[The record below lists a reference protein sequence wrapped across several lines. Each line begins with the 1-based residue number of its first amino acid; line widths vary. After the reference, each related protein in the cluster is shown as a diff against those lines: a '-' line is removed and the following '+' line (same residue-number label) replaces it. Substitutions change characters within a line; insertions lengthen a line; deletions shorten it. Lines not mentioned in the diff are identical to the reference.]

1 MSVLEPVIATCV
13 SPRCTAAAD
22 VEAVG
27 IKAKL
32 CPLHGVAFER
42 LYPGGDLSELMA
54 FQDRTGLAQMREDAK
69 AKGLAKAKRAR
80 ENPLESQ
87 LLGQV
92 GRWLDKQP
100 DLRWWRQMVGEFERN
115 GSTVHIG
122 ELGEPDLSI
131 EVYVKRPRGTGHV
144 IVPVACRV
152 ELKTKD
158 GAVSKPQRRWHERA
172 AARGGLVRVC
182 RSVAEVEAFINQV
195 RKLEGLLQLP

>member
-69 AKGLAKAKRAR
+69 AKRLAKAKRAR

-100 DLRWWRQMVGEFERN
+100 DLAWWRRMVGEFERN

-122 ELGEPDLSI
+122 ELGEPDLEV
-131 EVYVKRPRGTGHV
+131 EVYVKRPRGAV
-144 IVPVACRV
+144 QVVAPITCRI
-152 ELKTKD
+152 ELKKK
-158 GAVSKPQRRWHERA
+158 GGVLSKPQQRWHARA
-172 AARGGLVRVC
+172 IARGGLVRVC
-182 RSVAEVEAFINQV
+182 RSVAEVEAYINQV